1 MAEFK
6 YTGSEVV
13 RENEPII
20 FKNNTNALFS
30 VKAGICFLEDGEY
43 HVSVHNNVVIVTAE
57 SGAGRMEKGNA
68 SDI

>member
-13 RENEPII
+13 MENDPII
-20 FKNNTNALFS
+20 FKNNTNSLFS

-57 SGAGRMEKGNA
+57 SQIIKPKKSEK
-68 SDI
+68 

>member
-13 RENEPII
+13 KENEPIV

-30 VKAGICFLEDGEY
+30 VKAGICFSEDGEY

-57 SGAGRMEKGNA
+57 SQKNET
-68 SDI
+68 

>member
-13 RENEPII
+13 TENEPII

-43 HVSVHNNVVIVTAE
+43 HVSVHDNVVIVTAE
-57 SGAGRMEKGNA
+57 SDARMGKE
-68 SDI
+68 